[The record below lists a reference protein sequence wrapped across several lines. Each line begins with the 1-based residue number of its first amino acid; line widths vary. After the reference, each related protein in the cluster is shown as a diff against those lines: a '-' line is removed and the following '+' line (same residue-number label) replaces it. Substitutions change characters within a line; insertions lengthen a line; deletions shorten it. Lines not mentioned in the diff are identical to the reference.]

1 VSGDDSGLVEGNME
15 FRLVNSLPTTRA
27 GGVEDTSI
35 MTNKDI
41 ILYGLLQ
48 HERWGSGLFTATRP
62 EERTAGLRADRT
74 VCRINQYECERS

>member
-41 ILYGLLQ
+41 LGLQ